1 MQIAYHIGVNCTD
14 EERLLR
20 SLMRSADLLSQADIA
35 LPGPGRYRKLMRETV
50 EGLTQGPAPAET
62 RDVLVDAITDM
73 PEARR
78 MVLSNAAFLTQPN
91 RIFEDGQFYGMA
103 GFKMQALRQMFPGD
117 AVTVFMALRNP
128 ATFVPAVFAQAR
140 ARTMDSYLGPVD
152 PRSLRWSDLIARM
165 RAAAPDIPLVVWCNE
180 DTALIWN
187 ELLHR
192 LADLPAAAPMEGAH
206 DLLET
211 IMAPE
216 GMARFRAYLAS
227 HPPASD
233 LQLRRVIGAFLDK
246 YALPHEIE
254 EEIDIPGWD
263 AALVDDLTAA
273 YEADLPRI
281 AAMPG
286 VTFLSP

>member
-20 SLMRSADLLSQADIA
+20 SLMRSADLLSRANVA

-50 EGLTQGPAPAET
+50 EGLVQGPAPSET

-91 RIFEDGQFYGMA
+91 RIFDEGHFYGMA
-103 GFKMQALRQMFPGD
+103 AFKMQALRQMFPDD

-140 ARTMDSYLGPVD
+140 ARTMDAYLGAVD
-152 PRSLRWSDLIARM
+152 PRSLRWSDLVARL
-165 RAAAPDIPLVVWCNE
+165 RAAQPDIPLVVWCNE

-187 ELLHR
+187 EILHR
-192 LADLPAAAPMEGAH
+192 LADLPADVPMEGAH
-206 DLLET
+206 DLLDT

-246 YALPHEIE
+246 YAIPHEIE

-263 AALVDDLTAA
+263 AALVADLTAT
-273 YEADLPRI
+273 YEADLTRI

-286 VTFLSP
+286 VTLVQP

>member
-14 EERLLR
+14 DERLLR
-20 SLMRSADLLSQADIA
+20 SLMRSADLLSRADVA

-50 EGLTQGPAPAET
+50 EGLVQGPAPVET

-73 PEARR
+73 PDARR

-91 RIFEDGQFYGMA
+91 RIFADGHFYGA
-103 GFKMQALRQMFPGD
+103 AAFKMQALRQMFPD
-117 AVTVFMALRNP
+117 DEVTVFMALRNP

-140 ARTMDSYLGPVD
+140 ARTMEGYLGAVD
-152 PRSLRWSDLIARM
+152 PRALRWSDLIARM
-165 RAAAPDIPLVVWCNE
+165 RAAQPDIPLVVWCNE

-192 LADLPAAAPMEGAH
+192 LADLPAEAPMEGAH
-206 DLLET
+206 DLLDT

-216 GMARFRAYLAS
+216 GMQRFRAYLAN

-246 YALPHEIE
+246 YAIAHEIE

-263 AALVDDLTAA
+263 DGMVHDLTAT
-273 YEADLPRI
+273 YEADIGRI
-281 AAMPG
+281 AAMPE
-286 VTFLSP
+286 VTFLLP